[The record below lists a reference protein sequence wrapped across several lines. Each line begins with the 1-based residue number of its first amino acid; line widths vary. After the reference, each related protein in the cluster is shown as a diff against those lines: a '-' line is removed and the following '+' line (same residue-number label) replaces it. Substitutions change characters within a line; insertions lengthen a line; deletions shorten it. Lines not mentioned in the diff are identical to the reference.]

1 MIIPLQKT
9 FIAMAVWPS
18 KIATWP
24 IIITHGLDRTRRNL
38 LILIVLVAFALITAN
53 PLAAQEPEKLTLSP
67 AGSASWDDHL
77 NFQQANPEF
86 GKEPKV
92 IPFMPRPAPQ
102 EVGDAINP
110 PGPVTPSA
118 PEPAIGAGKSLIP
131 ATSDFQALPDNDT
144 TIPPDTM
151 GAAGP
156 NHLMTML
163 NSQVRIQDK
172 TGTDLGTVTLDT
184 WWTFGTGLS
193 GDPFDPRIIY
203 DSLSGRWMA
212 VVDANRSTATSRTWF
227 AVSNTD
233 DPTGIWYYYTINME
247 SPNSNSLWHDY
258 PDLGTNRHWI
268 ALTNNMFDAS
278 GFFQGL
284 GLIVIDKTTLPPA
297 PILSGWVFNQ
307 GFDSWGGRSGFTLR
321 PALTFDPLEEV
332 LYMVDGN
339 YWASYPGGGPAT
351 GLIRLSQITGAP
363 PAVPVCSFVP
373 DGSGPVPG
381 TGQFWTTEDYDPWY
395 QINAH
400 QLGTTTRVRTNDSR
414 ILNAVY
420 RNGRLWFT
428 HSAGRPNNGDYGVGL
443 NRTVVS
449 WYEVNPLLL
458 NTQPNPVL
466 QSGTLDPGVDGHY
479 FFPSITANRNN
490 DAALG
495 FSRSD
500 PSTYV
505 AAAATGR
512 QSGDPTGTMDPIT
525 VIKPG
530 EDSYVKDFGSG
541 RVRWGD
547 YSATVVDP
555 VDDTTFWTIQEYAA
569 MDVGPN
575 EWNDRWGTWWAKLSY
590 GGDSLG
596 LAEIIGTWDDGIRYW
611 DFVASAW
618 TQMTPYATDGDIA
631 AGDFTGDGKADVAS
645 SWEDDGLW
653 YQDGATL
660 VWTKIDDLPAHS
672 VTAGDVTGDGRFEI
686 IGTWDNGIWYWD
698 LAASTWTRMTPYATD
713 GDIAAGDF
721 TGDGKADVASIWSD
735 GLWYQDGDTLAWE
748 KVSDSAPDRVT
759 AGDVTGD

>member
-1 MIIPLQKT
+1 MIIHLQKI
-9 FIAMAVWPS
+9 FIAMAVWPT
-18 KIATWP
+18 KIATRP
-24 IIITHGLDRTRRNL
+24 ITITHGLDRTRRNL
-38 LILIVLVAFALITAN
+38 LILIVLVGFALITAN

-67 AGSASWDDHL
+67 AGSASWNDHL
-77 NFQQANPEF
+77 DFQQAKPDF

-102 EVGDAINP
+102 EGGDAIVP
-110 PGPVTPSA
+110 PRPVTPSA
-118 PEPAIGAGKSLIP
+118 PEPLSGAGKSLIP
-131 ATSDFQALPDNDT
+131 ATNGFQALLDDAS

-172 TGTDLGTVTLDT
+172 TGTDLGTVTLST
-184 WWTFGTGLS
+184 WWTSGTGLS

-203 DSLSGRWMA
+203 DSLTGRWMA
-212 VVDANRSTATSRTWF
+212 VVDANVLDLTNSTTWL
-227 AVSNTD
+227 AISQTN
-233 DPTGIWYYYTINME
+233 DPTGAWLYYSMNME
-247 SPNSNSLWHDY
+247 SPNANALWQDY
-258 PDLGTNRHWI
+258 PDIGTNQYWI
-268 ALTNNMFDAS
+268 SITNNMFDGAGS
-278 GFFQGL
+278 FAGL
-284 GLIVIDKTTLPPA
+284 GHITIDKTTLGGALTFYIWP
-297 PILSGWVFNQ
+297 Q
-307 GFDSWGGRSGFTLR
+307 GFDNWGGFSGFTLR
-321 PALTFDPLEEV
+321 PALTFDPAEEV
-332 LYMVDGN
+332 LYLVDGN
-339 YWASYPGGGPAT
+339 FWASYPGDGTPST

-363 PAVPVCSFVP
+363 PGSPVWSFVP
-373 DGSGPVPG
+373 DTGGPVPG
-381 TGQFWTTEDYDPWY
+381 SGLFWTTESYDPWY
-395 QINAH
+395 QINAS
-400 QLGTTTRVRTNDSR
+400 QLGTTTRVQTNDSR

-428 HSAGRPNNGDYGVGL
+428 HSAGRPNISDFGL
-443 NRTVVS
+443 SIDRTVVS

-458 NTQPNPVL
+458 NSQPNPVL
-466 QSGTLDPGVDGHY
+466 QSGTLAPGVDGHF
-479 FFPSITANRNN
+479 FFPSIAANRNN
-490 DAALG
+490 DVALG
-495 FSRSD
+495 FSLSD

-530 EDSYVKDFGSG
+530 EDSYVKDFSSG

-575 EWNDRWGTWWAKLSY
+575 AWDDRWGTWWAKLSY
-590 GGDSLG
+590 GVGSPG

-618 TQMTPYATDGDIA
+618 TQMTPYATNGDIA
-631 AGDFTGDGKADVAS
+631 S
-645 SWEDDGLW
+645 
-653 YQDGATL
+653 
-660 VWTKIDDLPAHS
+660 
-672 VTAGDVTGDGRFEI
+672 
-686 IGTWDNGIWYWD
+686 
-698 LAASTWTRMTPYATD
+698 
-713 GDIAAGDF
+713 GDF

-735 GLWYQDGDTLAWE
+735 GLWYQNGATLTWT

-759 AGDVTGD
+759 GGDVTGK